1 MSKIAQPGVLF
12 AIVAAL
18 QVGCASTPTT
28 RPQESIAIAELDQSF
43 DISVPVSKLAL
54 RVPKAGFKRSAPAV
68 VAGNTANPRYFLFED
83 TARGIILS
91 GWFEPARRF
100 PGVKEPPVG
109 MLQGEPLPH
118 RNVSFEKLGSWDV
131 VLYDSSFRS
140 VITSNLQAH
149 LVQADTWIELHL
161 SGYPNRSP
169 AEQRA
174 LLIETI
180 RSIQIQER
188 Q

>member
-1 MSKIAQPGVLF
+1 MSKIAQSGVLF

-18 QVGCASTPTT
+18 QVGCSSTPTT

-68 VAGNTANPRYFLFED
+68 VAGSTANPRYFIFRD

-109 MLQGEPLPH
+109 MLQDLPH

-140 VITSNLQAH
+140 VVTSNLQAH

-161 SGYPNRSP
+161 SGSPNRSP